1 MLGSKVNV
9 RNHADSKDNPPKS
22 LLEAQFDEDNKKED
36 ESEKEYPYNCPIYN
50 VKAKMWSHAYTPE
63 VLEACRLAFEAW
75 KTPGATKGWNLSTNK
90 PDLKI
95 YRKPRREKT
104 VDLIKGRCVIPFPV
118 AMVVQEMMC
127 RESKLKYETN
137 LEACKMLKS
146 FGPGALLE
154 YSLAKTPSVL
164 ISQRD
169 MVMAFGTVRL
179 ENGAI
184 MVAYKSVESPL
195 CPVVAKYVRVDLGFA
210 GWIFEPH
217 KNSSTLVTTIIDIDV
232 KASYIPGWILNLC
245 NESIGKAGYQLKL
258 FMEKKYKKQCD
269 KNQGIVE

>member
-1 MLGSKVNV
+1 MFESKVNAV
-9 RNHADSKDNPPKS
+9 SFPECKGNQPKS
-22 LLEAQFDEDNKKED
+22 MLKGIVEENKEG
-36 ESEKEYPYNCPIYN
+36 ESGKDYPYNCPIYN
-50 VKAKMWSHAYTPE
+50 PESKLWSHPFSSQ
-63 VLEACRLAFEAW
+63 VSEAVRLSYEAW
-75 KTPGATKGWNLSTNK
+75 KVPGATKGWTLSTNK

-95 YRKPRREKT
+95 WRKHRRKKT

-118 AMVVQEMMC
+118 VMVVREMMS

-137 LEACKMLKS
+137 LVACNMLDS

-169 MVMAFGTVRL
+169 MCMAFGTVQL
-179 ENGAI
+179 DKGAY

-195 CPVVAKYVRVDLGFA
+195 CPVINKYVRVDLGFA
-210 GWIFEPH
+210 GWIFEPL
-217 KNSSTLVTTIIDIDV
+217 KNSSTQVTTIIDIDV
-232 KASYIPGWILNLC
+232 KARYIPGWILNLC

-258 FMEKKYKKQCD
+258 FMDKKYKKQEIRKEC
-269 KNQGIVE
+269 